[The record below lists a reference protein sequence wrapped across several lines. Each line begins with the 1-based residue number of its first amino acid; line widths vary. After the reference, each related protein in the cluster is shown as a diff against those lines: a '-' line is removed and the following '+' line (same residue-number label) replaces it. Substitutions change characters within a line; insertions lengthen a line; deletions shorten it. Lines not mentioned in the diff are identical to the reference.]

1 MSVFQH
7 EDYLHTLKS
16 SQQDYKVETLQLQRK
31 FLYALFSH
39 HQLWATHRENP
50 EIATIHIIVANFIGE
65 TIHQYNQ
72 VLERYSLDN
81 SEL

>member
-7 EDYLHTLKS
+7 EDYLMRLRS
-16 SQQDYKVETLQLQRK
+16 SQQDYKVETMQLQRK

-39 HQLWATHRENP
+39 HQLWATNTEDP
-50 EIATIHIIVANFIGE
+50 EIAAIHLIAANSIRE
-65 TIHQYNQ
+65 TIHRYNQ
-72 VLERYSLDN
+72 ILERYSLEN